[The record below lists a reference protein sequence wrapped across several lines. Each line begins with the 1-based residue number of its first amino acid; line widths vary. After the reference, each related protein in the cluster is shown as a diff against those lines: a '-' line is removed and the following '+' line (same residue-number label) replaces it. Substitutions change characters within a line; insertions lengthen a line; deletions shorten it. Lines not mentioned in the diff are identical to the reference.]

1 MTKVRFHPLAEA
13 EMVAAAAYYESQQE
27 NLGKKFLAS
36 VQDAINSIVINPRLY
51 PVVDLDVRRCLTKV
65 FPFGVLFRVL
75 DDCIII
81 VAVMHLA
88 RHPGY
93 WKDR

>member
-1 MTKVRFHPLAEA
+1 MTKVKFHPRAEA

-36 VQDAINSIVINPRLY
+36 IQDAINS
-51 PVVDLDVRRCLTKV
+51 
-65 FPFGVLFRVL
+65 
-75 DDCIII
+75 I

-88 RHPGY
+88 RHPDY